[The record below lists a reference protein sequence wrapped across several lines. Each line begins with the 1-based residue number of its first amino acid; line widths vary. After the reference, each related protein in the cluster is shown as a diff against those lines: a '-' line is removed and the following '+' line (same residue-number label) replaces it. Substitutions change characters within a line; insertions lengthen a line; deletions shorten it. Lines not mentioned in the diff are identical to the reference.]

1 MLRKGFVGV
10 VASLLVG
17 IPLYQVAKAD
27 LGVAEGLSA
36 VAGAF
41 LAGVEGIG
49 WVFVPQ
55 LVLGV
60 AVVGAALQRIVL
72 RLAGEAAPAPHW
84 IDPAIESAL
93 LLGMLGTIHG
103 MVNGFVGLE
112 PGNLQPGPLV
122 HALGT
127 ALRSSFV
134 GFGIALVGVWT
145 REAPEVAASG

>member
-1 MLRKGFVGV
+1 MWRKGAVACLMVLLVALPVLGL
-10 VASLLVG
+10 VASGVG
-17 IPLYQVAKAD
+17 P
-27 LGVAEGLSA
+27 AEGAAA
-36 VAGAF
+36 VVGAF
-41 LAGVEGIG
+41 LTGLDAVG

-60 AVVGAALQRIVL
+60 AVVGAALQRIAL

-84 IDPAIESAL
+84 IDAAIESAL

-145 REAPEVAASG
+145 RESPPTPSPA

>member
-1 MLRKGFVGV
+1 MLRTGSVGLLV
-10 VASLLVG
+10 LLLVG
-17 IPLYQVAKAD
+17 YPLVWLARGG
-27 LGVAEGLSA
+27 LGVAEGMAA
-36 VAGAF
+36 VLAAF
-41 LAGVEGIG
+41 LAGVEGVG

-55 LVLGV
+55 LILGV
-60 AVVGAALQRIVL
+60 AVVGAALQRMVL
-72 RLAGEAAPAPHW
+72 RMAGEAAPAPHW

-93 LLGMLGTIHG
+93 LLGMLGTMHG
-103 MVNGFVGLE
+103 MVNGFAGLE

-145 REAPEVAASG
+145 REFPVTPATA

>member
-1 MLRKGFVGV
+1 MLRKAV
-10 VASLLVG
+10 VAGLGLLLLAV
-17 IPLYQVAKAD
+17 PLYQVGSAG
-27 LGVAEGLSA
+27 LGPMEGVAA

-60 AVVGAALQRIVL
+60 AVVGAALQRVLL
-72 RLAGEAAPAPHW
+72 RLAGESAPAPHW

-103 MVNGFVGLE
+103 MVNGFVGLD

-145 REAPEVAASG
+145 REAPEATAAA

>member
-1 MLRKGFVGV
+1 MLRKVSVGV
-10 VASLLVG
+10 FALLLIAFPVYRIATAG
-17 IPLYQVAKAD
+17 
-27 LGVAEGLSA
+27 LGFQDGLHA
-36 VAGAF
+36 VLGAF
-41 LAGVEGIG
+41 LAGVDGIG

-55 LVLGV
+55 LVLGI
-60 AVVGAALQRIVL
+60 AVVGAALQRAL
-72 RLAGEAAPAPHW
+72 LSLAGEAAPAPSW

-93 LLGMLGTIHG
+93 LLGMLGTMHG

-145 REAPEVAASG
+145 RETTPATATA